1 MSIVFSLLFLSVVIR
16 LQAIDGNS
24 LLRFVVSGMAIAGE
38 VDTITIKRLA
48 TPVFV
53 SLFKFV
59 FIDAVSYNA
68 SFVACFG

>member
-1 MSIVFSLLFLSVVIR
+1 
-16 LQAIDGNS
+16 
-24 LLRFVVSGMAIAGE
+24 MAIAGE